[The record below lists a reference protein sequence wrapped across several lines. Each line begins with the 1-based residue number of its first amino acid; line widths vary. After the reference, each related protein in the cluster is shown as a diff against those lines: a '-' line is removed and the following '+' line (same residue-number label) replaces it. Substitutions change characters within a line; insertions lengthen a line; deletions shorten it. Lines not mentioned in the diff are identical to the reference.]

1 MENRRR
7 QRKQRNIPSVSG
19 LLFTREWRIQ
29 LYLDKTFIIII
40 LINSVIQSVGG
51 DDGDLVS
58 RLQTVMILLEHFENQ
73 YCSTPDTTSGSWS
86 SLPPS
91 LPPSTQTD
99 SGRTLSLLRLEDSL
113 RIWVRLRLTETDWDA
128 SERVRSSEAADSV
141 WLSVLL
147 SLAQIPVTVCPILL
161 WVAAPPAA
169 RLWPAFL
176 SATNTVFSSLW
187 LTLWRRW
194 DYWLHHSHH
203 HHHLHLQTGKYLE
216 FCWTLQS
223 L

>member
-91 LPPSTQTD
+91 LPPPKQTLGGLSPCWD
-99 SGRTLSLLRLEDSL
+99 WRTRWGSE
-113 RIWVRLRLTETDWDA
+113 WGWGWLRLTEMQ
-128 SERVRSSEAADSV
+128 VREWEAV
-141 WLSVLL
+141 R
-147 SLAQIPVTVCPILL
+147 QQTVCGCQCCCP
-161 WVAAPPAA
+161 WH
-169 RLWPAFL
+169 R
-176 SATNTVFSSLW
+176 S
-187 LTLWRRW
+187 
-194 DYWLHHSHH
+194 
-203 HHHLHLQTGKYLE
+203 Q
-216 FCWTLQS
+216 
-223 L
+223 